1 MLGVSDPEMLR
12 KRCYVWDYDFRI
24 MDELIVKA
32 QNAQFFFNLNK
43 NMLDLK
49 RYF

>member
-1 MLGVSDPEMLR
+1 
-12 KRCYVWDYDFRI
+12 